1 MKNISKAISEDKRGY
16 FRIDDMVYLSYRV
29 VSWTEVRSSE
39 MPGPSL
45 PVQKLTFKSNLDRL
59 SRELQP
65 LYNMINRSNS
75 NIAEYLNTLDKKINL
90 LSNYLLEDEEDEND
104 VEPQQVNIGGGGL
117 LFVADK
123 PVVEGAMLELKM
135 KLLPEAMSIYSYAK
149 VVTCVEFESEEKEK
163 EYKVGVEFE
172 YMDDDV
178 RDLITR
184 HVLIKEQELINK
196 E

>member
-1 MKNISKAISEDKRGY
+1 MSELISEDKRNY
-16 FRIDDMVYLSYRV
+16 FRIDDMLYLSYRV
-29 VSWTEVRSSE
+29 VSWAEVRSSE

-45 PVQKLTFKSNLDRL
+45 QVQQITFKSNLDRL

-65 LYNMINRSNS
+65 LYNVIKRSNS
-75 NIAEYLNTLDKKINL
+75 NIAEYLGTLDKKINL
-90 LSNYLLEDEEDEND
+90 LSEYLLEDEDVETD
-104 VEPQQVNIGGGGL
+104 VEPQQVNIGGGGV
-117 LFVADK
+117 LFISDK
-123 PVVEGAMLELKM
+123 PEVSGAMLELKM
-135 KLLPEAMSIYSYAK
+135 KFLTEATSIYSYAK
-149 VVTCVEFESEEKEK
+149 VITCIELDNEGKEK
-163 EYKVGVEFE
+163 KYKIGVAFE